1 MERAAPLRL
10 TLVRADNDE
19 AAFSP
24 NYQTELRQ
32 FYQLARAG
40 DTPIS
45 AIAFT
50 TDSIGATGDLV
61 GEFVMPFADV
71 ISPMLSAAALAWLQ
85 GRAGR
90 RLRLKVG
97 DIEVEARTPEES
109 EQMLQRAL
117 ALQASRNG
125 DSDAV

>member
-1 MERAAPLRL
+1 
-10 TLVRADNDE
+10 
-19 AAFSP
+19 
-24 NYQTELRQ
+24 
-32 FYQLARAG
+32 
-40 DTPIS
+40 
-45 AIAFT
+45 
-50 TDSIGATGDLV
+50 
-61 GEFVMPFADV
+61 MPFADV

-97 DIEVEARTPEES
+97 DIEVEARTPEEG

>member
-1 MERAAPLRL
+1 MERAAPVRL
-10 TLVRADNDE
+10 TLVRAENDE

-40 DTPIS
+40 DTPIT

-50 TDSIGATGDLV
+50 TNSTGAAGDLV
-61 GEFVMPFADV
+61 GEFVMPLVDGMSRTFG
-71 ISPMLSAAALAWLQ
+71 AAAVAWLQ

-90 RLRLKVG
+90 KLRLKVG
-97 DIEVEARTPEES
+97 DIEVEARNLEEI
-109 EQMLQRAL
+109 EQMLQSAQ
-117 ALQASRNG
+117 ALQTSQNG
-125 DSDAV
+125 DRNWA

>member
-1 MERAAPLRL
+1 LSPAATLRL

-32 FYQLARAG
+32 FYQLVRV
-40 DTPIS
+40 DNVRIS
-45 AIAFT
+45 ATAFT

-61 GEFVMPFADV
+61 GEFVMPLADV
-71 ISPMLSAAALAWLQ
+71 ISPMLGAAAIAWLQ

-90 RLRLKVG
+90 RLRLKG
-97 DIEVEARTPEES
+97 RTGAARS
-109 EQMLQRAL
+109 G
-117 ALQASRNG
+117 NWG
-125 DSDAV
+125 